1 MSLLLWAVRPV
12 FSEFV
17 KIIVV
22 KYHSNSNFF
31 KGCRIPQLLR
41 LIWTKTNLVFVQI
54 SLKSRGILQPLK
66 KFEFEW
72 VKIALNWA
80 ILRLH
85 FADAMKGETNKFV
98 PYKSLKWFWTIAVGN
113 QRYLW
118 VLVILWDP
126 PGVPRGPERVSE
138 ESNDTRHVGYQFSQ
152 FSTLKTNTGSTH
164 YLGGFQECRF

>member
-22 KYHSNSNFF
+22 KYHSNSNIF
-31 KGCRIPQLLR
+31 KKCKIPRLLM
-41 LIWTKTNLVFVQI
+41 LIWAKTNLVFAQI
-54 SLKSRGILQPLK
+54 SPNSLGILHFLK
-66 KFEFEW
+66 IFEFEW
-72 VKIALNWA
+72 VKLVLNWA
-80 ILRLH
+80 IVRLH

-126 PGVPRGPERVSE
+126 PGGPPGPPGVPRGPERVSE

-152 FSTLKTNTGSTH
+152 FLTLKTNTGSTH
-164 YLGGFQECRF
+164 H

>member
-22 KYHSNSNFF
+22 KYHSNSNIF

-126 PGVPRGPERVSE
+126 PGGPPGPLGVPRGPERVSE

-164 YLGGFQECRF
+164 H